1 MATIE
6 KILRMS
12 ATERKA
18 AFGVSA
24 LSQHDG
30 KPIGIETVIID
41 GTPFTDYGA
50 FSFLWEKSYVKSPVR
65 SGDGSIGNL
74 NSYATFITPHLK
86 IDFSLMSI
94 DSYRDLMNLIYDKN
108 EFTVTCYDVV
118 NNKMTT
124 NRMYFST
131 EEMPKLWTIA
141 RAINGEEW
149 VELLGVQEYTVEMVG
164 TNASLEMVNIIYYDE
179 NGKILYSQEATK
191 GEDVV
196 IQYDYVPTNGR
207 FDGEWEKDGSST
219 AIVRNGDAI
228 KANTYSDSVGD
239 IKLKAKVVPTD
250 EYTLS
255 IVYGNGNPLYNRQ
268 TGEVINSVKIKKGQ
282 TIATAFANAGITL
295 PNGVS
300 LAFPENGTGSVSK
313 VYEDIPYT
321 PYEFDGWYW
330 TSEKATTTRVYGST
344 EFDKTANA
352 TIYQIYSPKPFS
364 VTYEDNSDVVS
375 FDPISV
381 PYSSAV
387 PLPRPRVEG
396 YTLVGWYTDN
406 ETFEKPFS
414 GTMPPK
420 KLTLYAKWVKN
431 E

>member
-1 MATIE
+1 MATIAE
-6 KILRMS
+6 ILRMS
-12 ATERKA
+12 AADRKTA
-18 AFGVSA
+18 YKAEN
-24 LSQHDG
+24 
-30 KPIGIETVIID
+30 IEKVTID
-41 GTPFTDYGA
+41 GIDFTDYGA
-50 FSFLWEKSYVKSPVR
+50 FSFLWEKSYVKSPER

-74 NSYATFITPHLK
+74 NSYATFVTPHLK

-94 DSYRDLMNLIYDKN
+94 DSYRALMNLIYDKN

-118 NNKMTT
+118 NNKTTT

-141 RAINGEEW
+141 RAMNGEEW
-149 VELLGVQEYTVEMVG
+149 VELLGVQEYSVEMIG
-164 TNASLEMVNIIYYDE
+164 TNASIGIVNIIYYDE
-179 NGKILYSQEATK
+179 NGNILYSQEAFR

-207 FDGEWEKDGSST
+207 FDGEWEKDGSANS
-219 AIVRNGDAI
+219 IVRNGDAI

-300 LAFPENGTGSVSK
+300 LTFPENGTGSVSK

-321 PYEFDGWYW
+321 PYTFDGWYS
-330 TSEKATTTRVYGST
+330 TSEKSATTRVYGST
-344 EFDKTANA
+344 TFEKNANA
-352 TIYQIYSPKPFS
+352 TIYQIYSPILYN

-375 FDPISV
+375 FDTIQV
-381 PYSSAV
+381 PYGSSV
-387 PLPRPRVEG
+387 PLPRPMVEG
-396 YTLVGWYTDN
+396 FTFAGWYTDN
-406 ETFEKPFS
+406 ETFEKSFS

-420 KLTLYAKWVKN
+420 PITLYAKWVKN

>member
-1 MATIE
+1 MATIAE
-6 KILRMS
+6 ILRMS
-12 ATERKA
+12 APDRKA
-18 AFGVSA
+18 AYKA
-24 LSQHDG
+24 EN
-30 KPIGIETVIID
+30 IEKVTID
-41 GTPFTDYGA
+41 GNDFTDYGA
-50 FSFLWEKSYVKSPVR
+50 FSFLWEKSYVKSPER

-74 NSYATFITPHLK
+74 NSYATFVTPHLK

-149 VELLGVQEYTVEMVG
+149 VELLGVQDYSVEMIG
-164 TNASLEMVNIIYYDE
+164 TNASIDTVNIIYYDE
-179 NGKILYSQEATK
+179 NGNILYSQEAFR

-228 KANTYSDSVGD
+228 KANAYSDSVGE

-268 TGEVINSVKIKKGQ
+268 TGEIINSVKIKKGQ
-282 TIATAFANAGITL
+282 TFATAFANAGITL
-295 PNGVS
+295 PNGTE
-300 LAFPENGTGSVSK
+300 LTFPESGTGSVSK

-321 PYEFDGWYW
+321 PYTFDGWYS
-330 TSEKATTTRVYGST
+330 TSEKASSTRVYGST
-344 EFDKTANA
+344 TFDKNANA
-352 TIYQIYSPKPFS
+352 TIYQIYSPTYYN
-364 VTYEDNSDVVS
+364 VIYEDNSNAVS
-375 FDPISV
+375 FDTIQV
-381 PYSSAV
+381 PYGSSV
-387 PLPRPRVEG
+387 PLPRPRVDG
-396 YTLVGWYTDN
+396 FTFAGWYTDN
-406 ETFEKPFS
+406 ATFEKAFG

-420 KLTLYAKWVKN
+420 PITLYAKWVKN

>member
-1 MATIE
+1 MATIAE
-6 KILRMS
+6 ILRMS
-12 ATERKA
+12 AADRKA
-18 AFGVSA
+18 AYKA
-24 LSQHDG
+24 EN
-30 KPIGIETVIID
+30 IEKVTID
-41 GTPFTDYGA
+41 GIDFTDYGA
-50 FSFLWEKSYVKSPVR
+50 FSFLWEKSYVKSPER

-74 NSYATFITPHLK
+74 NSYATFVTPHLK

-94 DSYRDLMNLIYDKN
+94 DSYRALMNLIYDKN

-118 NNKMTT
+118 NNKPTT

-141 RAINGEEW
+141 RAMNGEEW
-149 VELLGVQEYTVEMVG
+149 VELLGVQEYSVEMIG
-164 TNASLEMVNIIYYDE
+164 TNASIGIVNIIYYDE
-179 NGKILYSQEATK
+179 NGNILYSQEAFR

-228 KANTYSDSVGD
+228 KANTYSDSVGE

-300 LAFPENGTGSVSK
+300 LTFPENGTGSVSK
-313 VYEDIPYT
+313 VYEDIPYP
-321 PYEFDGWYW
+321 PYTFDGWYS
-330 TSEKATTTRVYGST
+330 TSEKSATTRVYGST
-344 EFDKTANA
+344 TFEKNANA
-352 TIYQIYSPKPFS
+352 TIYQIYSPILYN

-375 FDPISV
+375 FDTIQV
-381 PYSSAV
+381 PYGSSV
-387 PLPRPRVEG
+387 PLPRPLVEG
-396 YTLVGWYTDN
+396 FTFAGWYTDN
-406 ETFEKPFS
+406 ETFEKAFG

-420 KLTLYAKWVKN
+420 PITLYAKWVKN